1 MTRVLVTGGT
11 GKTGSA
17 LVELLRRDGVPV
29 RVASRNPVI
38 GDPDSVRFDW
48 HDPATHAAAL
58 RGVDAVF
65 LVAPVNTV
73 DPMPLVG
80 PFLAESRRLGIRR
93 VVLLGSA
100 IVLPHAPSA
109 LEMADEVKAQPG
121 WVVLRPSAFMQNLLS
136 PHPVGER
143 IRRHGEIRTAAGDGR
158 VGWIDAHDIA
168 AAAFALLRPG
178 TEAGDQRDYLLTGP
192 KALSY
197 GDAAEIIAAS
207 TGRPVRV
214 VPISTDEQAAHYRAS
229 GVSDEFAA
237 SLAAVEDGIRAGRDD
252 QVSTAVLDLTG
263 RPPRTLEEFA
273 RIHAADWSAA

>member
-17 LVELLRRDGVPV
+17 LVGLLRGDGVPV

-58 RGVDAVF
+58 SGVDAVF

-80 PFLAESRRLGIRR
+80 PFLAEARRLGIRR

-109 LEMADEVKAQPG
+109 LSRDGSCCA
-121 WVVLRPSAFMQNLLS
+121 RPRSC
-136 PHPVGER
+136 
-143 IRRHGEIRTAAGDGR
+143 RTC
-158 VGWIDAHDIA
+158 
-168 AAAFALLRPG
+168 
-178 TEAGDQRDYLLTGP
+178 
-192 KALSY
+192 
-197 GDAAEIIAAS
+197 
-207 TGRPVRV
+207 
-214 VPISTDEQAAHYRAS
+214 
-229 GVSDEFAA
+229 
-237 SLAAVEDGIRAGRDD
+237 
-252 QVSTAVLDLTG
+252 
-263 RPPRTLEEFA
+263 
-273 RIHAADWSAA
+273 